1 MLKSGFI
8 LVPLYMFPFPGA
20 WDPLLHAAQKHPE
33 INFHAII
40 NPDSGPGQAS
50 CPGPE
55 YSTALANLIAYPNI
69 QTLGYVHTANRWD
82 CGSNSNEICTCTQP
96 LSAVRANITRYARW
110 PRAGCSF
117 PSGKGVSLHVDGIFI
132 DEAPA
137 DSAGGCWAYMR
148 EAANHARQQM
158 SRGANTVFFNTGVRT
173 DEAYW
178 RIADYINVFENTA
191 EVFDAHGL
199 AAFTGTGRYSS
210 RSTVIINGYEGSVAS
225 LQGSV
230 DVLLKRGYKSI
241 AGLYISNHNQLYDRF
256 PEFWEGLVEAVAG
269 FV

>member
-1 MLKSGFI
+1 
-8 LVPLYMFPFPGA
+8 MFPFPGA
-20 WDPLLHAAQKHPE
+20 WDPLLHAAQNHPE

-55 YSTALANLIAYPNI
+55 YSAALANLIAYPNI

-82 CGSNSNEICTCTQP
+82 CGINSNEICTCTQP
-96 LSAVRANITRYARW
+96 LSALRANITRYARW
-110 PRAGCSF
+110 ARAGCS
-117 PSGKGVSLHVDGIFI
+117 SSSSSVKGVSLHVDGIFI

-137 DSAGGCWAYMR
+137 DSAGGCWTYMR
-148 EAANHARQQM
+148 EAANHVRQQM
-158 SRGANTVFFNTGVRT
+158 ARGGNTVFFNTGVRT

-210 RSTVIINGYEGSVAS
+210 RSTVIINGYEGGMAS

-230 DVLLKRGYKSI
+230 DVLLNRGYKSI

-256 PEFWEGLVEAVAG
+256 PEVWEGLVEAVAG